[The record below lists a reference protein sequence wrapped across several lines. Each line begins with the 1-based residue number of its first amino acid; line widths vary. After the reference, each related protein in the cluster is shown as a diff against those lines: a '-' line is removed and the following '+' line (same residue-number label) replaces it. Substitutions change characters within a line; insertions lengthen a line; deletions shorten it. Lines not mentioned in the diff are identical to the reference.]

1 MSDNSDSDSTKSQ
14 DLKSRL
20 KQMTQPIVDTLD
32 SRLSTQIDKR
42 VDQRVDD
49 TLRDRLTVIERAVA
63 DLDRALRELQDR
75 LAN

>member
-1 MSDNSDSDSTKSQ
+1 LHAKDLFLITESHYVGKTPIFFRST
-14 DLKSRL
+14 R
-20 KQMTQPIVDTLD
+20 VD
-32 SRLSTQIDKR
+32 QR

-75 LAN
+75 LTN